1 MGKGHKRKE
10 LEFWLTK
17 IRLTDWRIRILID
30 QVIKNTYLTLTVSN
44 SVFYMLG
51 FMQKLL
57 KKNRKQKNLIPDGTI
72 PVRLGSYWAV
82 GSGKT

>member
-1 MGKGHKRKE
+1 MS
-10 LEFWLTK
+10 
-17 IRLTDWRIRILID
+17 
-30 QVIKNTYLTLTVSN
+30 KNTYLTLTVSN

-57 KKNRKQKNLIPDGTI
+57 KKKKKNLIPDGTI
-72 PVRLGSYWAV
+72 AVRLGSYWAV